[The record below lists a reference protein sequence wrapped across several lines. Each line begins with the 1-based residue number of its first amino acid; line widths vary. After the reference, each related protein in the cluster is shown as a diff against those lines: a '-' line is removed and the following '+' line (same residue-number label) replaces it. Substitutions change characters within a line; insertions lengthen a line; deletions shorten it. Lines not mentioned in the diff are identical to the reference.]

1 MVNYRIGEK
10 GGYVLQSCL
19 ITKVYWRKNGVRK
32 VICVGRGSKDLPKII
47 LLDGANG
54 VDSGHV
60 GLNTEDLQPQTGSF
74 LNDLVG
80 MISVLRRYGVGL
92 PLDIGGDVLMG
103 CQQ

>member
-10 GGYVLQSCL
+10 RWVCVAIVSHYKGLL
-19 ITKVYWRKNGVRK
+19 EKNGVRK
-32 VICVGRGSKDLPKII
+32 VICAGRGSNDLPKII
-47 LLDGANG
+47 LLDSANG
-54 VDSGHV
+54 IDSGHV
-60 GLNTEDLQPQTGSF
+60 GLDTEDLQPQTGSF
-74 LNDLVG
+74 LNDLIG